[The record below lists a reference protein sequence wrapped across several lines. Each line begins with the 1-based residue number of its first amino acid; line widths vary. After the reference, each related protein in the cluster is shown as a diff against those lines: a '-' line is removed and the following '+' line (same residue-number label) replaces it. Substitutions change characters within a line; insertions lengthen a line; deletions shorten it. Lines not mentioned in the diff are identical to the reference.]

1 MKANNSSLLRCVSLV
16 AGAALT
22 LSGVPAFGAAA
33 PASTDAKPTFESYIK
48 VSGQAAD
55 ISGSKS
61 AQSARTQQPKSG
73 AGIEELRYSQEL
85 SKTTNM
91 VIEGRA
97 LSGAEDYLGSYKL
110 TKTEVG
116 SLDVG
121 YKRFRTF
128 YDGVG
133 GFFPLNNAWFPLNK
147 QDLHTDRGQ
156 FWAEAKVNLPNL
168 PVFSLRYTNELR
180 SGRKDSTIWG
190 DTSFTGIPNNV
201 APISPVRKILPSTIQ
216 LGERHEEIEGIV
228 KHKVDNT
235 TYQLTLIGD
244 RVNNLDTRF
253 MSRFPGEAR
262 LFPAPAATVLVPAAN
277 MNSQIIQ
284 IQSDGMES
292 TMSSLAGSTITVFS
306 PRLTLRTGLSYSL
319 LHSTFSGDRP
329 IWTSTPTTVGVIVAP
344 SNNNLNLAGGSRVKV
359 WTGKVGLDL
368 KPSKDFSAT
377 VAVRAEDKYVNS
389 AGKLTSVAA
398 AVNTTTG
405 AVTITPTDQLN
416 WSRVKE
422 QSATPVIDVRYTGIS
437 DVTLYA
443 TGSQRLLNGD
453 ERYTTP
459 YNPLTATAGTLANND
474 LGEDHANYA
483 VGANWRQS
491 TKLTLRSE
499 LFNKDHEFSSDG
511 YATRIGDHFV
521 LGYKSVGIKLSAI
534 AKVAP
539 DLTFTSRYIYQ
550 KGTAQVT
557 GIIPGAEEYDS
568 MNAKNHTLS
577 ETVDWTPNQQFYMQA
592 NLNVVFNV
600 INTVYPRAGTAPAT
614 ATNIAWD
621 VNQVLQNANN
631 NYITGSVLAG
641 AVLSKEDDLQ
651 VQFTYYRANDGNAQ
665 LASRTQ
671 PYGANLKE
679 YMVTAGLKHKFS
691 DKWIGHAKVG
701 YLDNK
706 NAATGGHTSFR
717 GPLGYVSIEYGL

>member
-1 MKANNSSLLRCVSLV
+1 MPV
-16 AGAALT
+16 
-22 LSGVPAFGAAA
+22 
-33 PASTDAKPTFESYIK
+33 FESYIK

-61 AQSARTQQPKSG
+61 SQAARTQQPKSG
-73 AGIEELRYSQEL
+73 AGLEELRYSKEL

-97 LSGAEDYLGSYKL
+97 LSGAEDYLGSYKI
-110 TKTEVG
+110 TKAEVG
-116 SLDVG
+116 SFDVG

-133 GFFPLNNAWFPLNK
+133 GFFPLNNAWFPLK
-147 QDLHTDRGQ
+147 PQELHTDRGQ
-156 FWAEAKVNLPNL
+156 FWAEAKINLPKL
-168 PVFSLRYTNELR
+168 PVFTLRYTNELR
-180 SGRKDSTIWG
+180 NGRKDSTVWG

-201 APISPVRKILPSTIQ
+201 APISPVRKIIPSTIQ
-216 LGERHEEIEGIV
+216 MGERHEEIEAV
-228 KHKVDNT
+228 AKHTVGNT
-235 TYQLTLIGD
+235 TYQLKLLGD

-253 MSRFPGEAR
+253 MTRFPGEAR

-277 MNSQIIQ
+277 MNNQIVQ
-284 IQSDGMES
+284 QQTDGMEA
-292 TMSSLAGSTITVFS
+292 TMSALTGSTITVLS

-319 LHSTFSGDRP
+319 LHSDSTGDRP
-329 IWTSTPTTVGVIVAP
+329 IWTSTPTAVGVVIAP
-344 SNNNLNLAGGSRVKV
+344 SNNFQNLMVGSHIKV

-368 KPSKDFSAT
+368 KPSKDLSAT
-377 VAVRAEDKYVNS
+377 IAVSGEDKYVKS
-389 AGKLTSVAA
+389 AGSLTNVAA

-405 AVTITPTDQLN
+405 VVTITPTNQLN

-422 QSATPVIDVRYTGIS
+422 QSATPALDVRYTGVAN
-437 DVTLYA
+437 VTLYA
-443 TGSQRLLNGD
+443 NGSQRILNGD

-459 YNPLTATAGTLANND
+459 YNPLTAANGTLATND

-491 TKLTLRSE
+491 TQLTLRSE
-499 LFNKDHEFSSDG
+499 VFNRDHEFLSEG
-511 YATRIGDHFV
+511 YATRIGDHF
-521 LGYKSVGIKLSAI
+521 LLRNQFTGLKLSAI
-534 AKVAP
+534 AKVTP
-539 DLTFTSRYIYQ
+539 ELTFTSRYIYQ
-550 KGTAQVT
+550 KGTVHVT

-568 MNAKNHTLS
+568 MKAKNHTLS
-577 ETVDWTPNQQFYMQA
+577 ETIDWAPSQQLYVQA
-592 NLNVVFNV
+592 NLNVVFDV
-600 INTVYPRAGTAPAT
+600 INTVYPRAGVAPAT

-631 NYITGSVLAG
+631 NYVTGSVMAG

-651 VQFTYYRANDGNAQ
+651 VQFTYYRANNSDAQ

-671 PYGANLKE
+671 PYGSDLKE

-691 DKWIGHAKVG
+691 DKWIGHAKLG

-706 NAATGGHTSFR
+706 NAATGGRTSFR